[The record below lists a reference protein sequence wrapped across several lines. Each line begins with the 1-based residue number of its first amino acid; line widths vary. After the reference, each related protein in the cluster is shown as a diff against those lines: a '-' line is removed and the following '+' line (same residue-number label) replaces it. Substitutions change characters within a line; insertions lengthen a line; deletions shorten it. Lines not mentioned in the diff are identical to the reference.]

1 VLKIL
6 KKFFPKENPQGAPS
20 PKGRGQHLKGQDA
33 PAKGSP
39 GKSTEQKSGARKVAV
54 LVPAIG
60 EHGPPEEASKKDAGF
75 VANNAAAA
83 KVPTQMPITL
93 LAEAPPP
100 STPDVR
106 TSIIAAPQE
115 YTYPQIQELLT
126 YTGAVLTEPDGAVP
140 ISEQDRLYAVLLEDR
155 RLLVG
160 KGQHASP
167 SVAQTR
173 QLIRSSGYEVSGIYS
188 VPLGVIRQVYDAAR
202 LRKEGNK
209 AASETIPMQQAF
221 LAIVQKASRMKAS
234 DIHLRVGRSEA
245 ELNFTIDGLLR
256 HIDQLPAQR
265 AHGICS
271 SAFAMA
277 DASDPTYNLY
287 EHQGARISIQK
298 SAGLLPD
305 GVQSLRLQ
313 FNALVNGGR
322 ELVVRILKESSG
334 AGEGGDVDTLGYTRH
349 HVVAIQK
356 IRRKPFGV
364 NIISGPTGSGKSTT
378 LHRALT
384 ALIRENKNQKK
395 LITIE
400 DPPEYIYEQASQ
412 LPVTNAQSAEERKEK
427 FTQAINAA
435 MRSAPHIIMI
445 GEIRDN
451 ASAALAMEAGMTGH
465 QVWASLHANDAASIL
480 DRLKDKEVEEYKLLD
495 HTLMTGLIGQRLIR
509 RICPHCRIPI
519 GDALKSG
526 DLERYTLSQGL
537 LDRLNYATRGNLL
550 GIHVVNPDGCD
561 KCEKGQAGREV
572 VAEVIAPDQ
581 LFMTLYRSGDKD
593 GAIEHWI
600 EKLDGMTIQEH
611 AITKMMRGAC
621 APWDVEDKT
630 GDLGDFR
637 PDRFDRIMQ
646 MSGE

>member
-1 VLKIL
+1 VLEMLRKI
-6 KKFFPKENPQGAPS
+6 FPKEKPQRS
-20 PKGRGQHLKGQDA
+20 PLPKVVEKNRKSQAMPTKGVV
-33 PAKGSP
+33 AKAS
-39 GKSTEQKSGARKVAV
+39 EQKPVTGNAMEVSSVAV
-54 LVPAIG
+54 GRRIR
-60 EHGPPEEASKKDAGF
+60 EETPKEEVSLPNNTPLSKGL
-75 VANNAAAA
+75 
-83 KVPTQMPITL
+83 TLMPISPSAETL
-93 LAEAPPP
+93 QPGNPEA
-100 STPDVR
+100 R

-115 YTYPQIQELLT
+115 YSYQHLQDLLT
-126 YTGAVLTEPDGAVP
+126 YTGSVLTEPNGPVP
-140 ISEQDRLYAVLLEDR
+140 VSEQERLYAVLLEDM

-167 SVAQTR
+167 TVAQTR
-173 QLIRSSGYEVSGIYS
+173 QIIRNSGYEVSGIYS
-188 VPLGVIRQVYDAAR
+188 VPLGVIRGVYEAAR

-209 AASETIPMQQAF
+209 AASEKIPMQQAF
-221 LAIVQKASRMKAS
+221 LEIVQKASRMKAS

-298 SAGLLPD
+298 SAGLLPE

-509 RICPHCRIPI
+509 RICPHCRVPI
-519 GDALKSG
+519 EHVLKCD
-526 DLERYTLSQGL
+526 DLGKYSLSQGL
-537 LDRLNYATRGNLL
+537 LDRLNYATKGDLA
-550 GIHVVNPDGCD
+550 GIHVVNPEGCD

-581 LFMTLYRSGDKD
+581 EFMTLYRSGDKD
-593 GAIEHWI
+593 GAISHWI

-630 GDLGDFR
+630 GDLGDFC
-637 PDRFDRIMQ
+637 PDRFDKIMK